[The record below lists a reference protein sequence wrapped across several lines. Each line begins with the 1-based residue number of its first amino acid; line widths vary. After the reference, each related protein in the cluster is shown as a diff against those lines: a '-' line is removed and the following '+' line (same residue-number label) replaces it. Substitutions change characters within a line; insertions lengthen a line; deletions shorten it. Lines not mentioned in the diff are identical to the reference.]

1 MSAFMY
7 LYPANLPAGSM
18 PKQKVYLIA
27 GKSPSQMEMM
37 KVQLFQSTARW
48 VHLFLGCPPKKR
60 KKISDFKLCGRFSGA
75 MLA

>member
-1 MSAFMY
+1 MYAFMY
-7 LYPANLPAGSM
+7 LYPENLPVGWM

-48 VHLFLGCPPKKR
+48 VHLN
-60 KKISDFKLCGRFSGA
+60 
-75 MLA
+75 

>member
-1 MSAFMY
+1 MYAFMY
-7 LYPANLPAGSM
+7 LYPENLPAGSM

-48 VHLFLGCPPKKR
+48 VHLRVHCNNEILKYEMKQYW
-60 KKISDFKLCGRFSGA
+60 KITYWDA
-75 MLA
+75 